1 MGGFLDVESFL
12 LLVRECRDD
21 MFFFKYSA
29 RAAKLMEFG
38 TRDFRESGFQVE
50 GNIIVTGTSNIE

>member
-29 RAAKLMEFG
+29 RAAKLMG
-38 TRDFRESGFQVE
+38 IRDTGFPGE
-50 GNIIVTGTSNIE
+50 WFSGNIIVTSNIE